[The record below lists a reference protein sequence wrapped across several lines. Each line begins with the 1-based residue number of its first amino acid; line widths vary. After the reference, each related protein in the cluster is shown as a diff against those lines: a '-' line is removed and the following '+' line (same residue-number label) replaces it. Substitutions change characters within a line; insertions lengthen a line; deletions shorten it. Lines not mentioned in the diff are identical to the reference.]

1 MYFSLTVP
9 LLNQNEELESLF
21 NIHLTDLG
29 HSEFF
34 LVMHLVSN

>member
-9 LLNQNEELESLF
+9 LLNQNKELESLF
-21 NIHLTDLG
+21 KIHLTDLE
-29 HSEFF
+29 HSEFL